1 MVVKQVISFCLKSGF
16 LSREKEKEKKGKTN
30 EYLVGSMEQLARA
43 RYERRKDAFN
53 STLMFEETEK

>member
-43 RYERRKDAFN
+43 RYEDAK
-53 STLMFEETEK
+53 TRLTAR